1 MKPIVTLY
9 LLLNDENYRLVHTH
23 EEGLAEITHTKAEL
37 TAAGIAHVQGHSP
50 KEGAERVHLGK
61 HAAKMLAAEWAK
73 GGYDRI
79 VLVAGPK
86 MLGEIRQD
94 LPKALHAHIAA
105 ELHKDLVK
113 IPLHDLPGHFA
124 GAVSVV

>member
-1 MKPIVTLY
+1 
-9 LLLNDENYRLVHTH
+9 
-23 EEGLAEITHTKAEL
+23 
-37 TAAGIAHVQGHSP
+37 
-50 KEGAERVHLGK
+50 
-61 HAAKMLAAEWAK
+61 MLAAEWAK

-94 LPKALHAHIAA
+94 LPRALHAHIAA

-124 GAVSVV
+124 GAVSLA